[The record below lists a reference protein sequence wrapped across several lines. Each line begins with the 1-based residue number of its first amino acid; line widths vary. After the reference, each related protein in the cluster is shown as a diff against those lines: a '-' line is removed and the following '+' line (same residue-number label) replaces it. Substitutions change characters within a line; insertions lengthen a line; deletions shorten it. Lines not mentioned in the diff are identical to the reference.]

1 MRVRHDGLATAIGWL
16 AAAIA
21 RHERHMAGTEATDE
35 ASQQRM
41 MDEMRAAMS
50 GLRAVQA
57 TRRFDRALGVPVQR
71 FDRVRSDV
79 AELPPRRAAPG
90 GAWDVAAVFARDGV
104 QEYEDEQGR
113 PVREARPRSEVAKS
127 AALMR
132 GLVVTLQ
139 HPGDGTDDDQGAGE
153 VTPQNAR
160 QLFHG
165 HVLDATADWPAP
177 GLLGGWA
184 RLCTADVQAAAEQ
197 GTRECSVGYTAVLRD
212 PQDPEVAHLV
222 AELGPEPG
230 VLHDGTRYDLVQ
242 TQITPNHLAVVDLA
256 RAGHVARL
264 RLDGRPMKR
273 TIKID
278 GKSYQ
283 IAALLAD
290 AAKATA
296 LDTAAQTKAKADALE
311 VGPMSIDG
319 VDLIVPRSTIDQV
332 LAMLGGSAGPSMPEP
347 EVPPMD
353 AKPDPMAPPRMDAP
367 PPVDEKAKADAAL
380 DAKVLA
386 SLARV
391 LPAAQA
397 KVADAVTR
405 QVRDRSELDR
415 KASAVLGDA
424 FAYGKHDDH
433 GVALAVLE
441 TLKHPRLE
449 QARAHADAARKGDLE
464 ARGSL
469 RTLMDLALDA
479 ERDRRDSSGDLMGA
493 VFSVARED
501 AAADV
506 KPTDAPAWQTAN
518 ATKMDTATRRPKPTP
533 SGAAA

>member
-1 MRVRHDGLATAIGWL
+1 
-16 AAAIA
+16 
-21 RHERHMAGTEATDE
+21 
-35 ASQQRM
+35 
-41 MDEMRAAMS
+41 
-50 GLRAVQA
+50 
-57 TRRFDRALGVPVQR
+57 VQR

-79 AELPPRRAAPG
+79 AELPARRAAPG

-113 PVREARPRSEVAKS
+113 PIREARPRSEVAKS

-165 HVLDATADWPAP
+165 HVLDATADWPEP

-197 GTRECSVGYTAVLRD
+197 GTRETSVGYSTVLRD
-212 PQDPEVAHLV
+212 PQDPEIAHLV

-264 RLDGRPMKR
+264 RLDGSKAMKTTKI
-273 TIKID
+273 TIKRD
-278 GKSYQ
+278 GKATDHQAPSW
-283 IAALLAD
+283 IVD
-290 AAKATA
+290 AAKAQA
-296 LDTAAQTKAKADALE
+296 LDAAALVKARADALE
-311 VGPMSIDG
+311 VGEITIEGQVLTLPKTM
-319 VDLIVPRSTIDQV
+319 IDQI
-332 LAMLGGSAGPSMPEP
+332 LTMLGGSAGPSMPEP

-353 AKPDPMAPPRMDAP
+353 AAPPVDPMKAPPRMDA
-367 PPVDEKAKADAAL
+367 PPVDEKAKADALL

-397 KVADAVTR
+397 RVADAVTR

-415 KASAVLGDA
+415 KAAQVLGPA
-424 FAYGKHDDH
+424 FGYAKHDDH

-441 TLKHPRLE
+441 ELKHPMLE
-449 QARAHADAARKGDLE
+449 QAKSHADAARRGD
-464 ARGSL
+464 AYAAGSL
-469 RTLMDLALDA
+469 RTLMDVALAH
-479 ERDRRDSSGDLMGA
+479 ERDRRDSTPDLMGA
-493 VFSVARED
+493 VFSVALQD
-501 AAADV
+501 AKDTGKPDETPGHERVRKAKADALAKRMNPAA
-506 KPTDAPAWQTAN
+506 
-518 ATKMDTATRRPKPTP
+518 
-533 SGAAA
+533 

>member
-1 MRVRHDGLATAIGWL
+1 MRVRHD
-16 AAAIA
+16 
-21 RHERHMAGTEATDE
+21 R
-35 ASQQRM
+35 
-41 MDEMRAAMS
+41 
-50 GLRAVQA
+50 
-57 TRRFDRALGVPVQR
+57 GVPVQR
-71 FDRVRSDV
+71 YDRVRSDL
-79 AELPPRRAAPG
+79 AELPARRAAPG

-160 QLFHG
+160 SLFHG
-165 HVLDATADWPAP
+165 HVLDATMDWPAP
-177 GLLGGWA
+177 GQLGGWE
-184 RLCTADVQAAAEQ
+184 RLCTAEVQAAAEA
-197 GTRECSVGYTAVLRD
+197 GTREQSVGYSAVLLDPRD
-212 PQDPEVAHLV
+212 PEAAALV

-230 VLHDGTRYDLVQ
+230 VLHDGGRYDLIQ
-242 TQITPNHLAVVDLA
+242 TQITPNHLAVVDIA
-256 RAGHVARL
+256 RAGPVARL

-283 IAALLAD
+283 VAAFLAD
-290 AAKATA
+290 SAKAQA
-296 LDTAAQTKAKADALE
+296 LDAAAIVKAKADALE
-311 VGPMSIDG
+311 VGEITIEGQVLTLPKTM
-319 VDLIVPRSTIDQV
+319 IDQI
-332 LAMLGGSAGPSMPEP
+332 LTMLGGSAGPSMPEP

-353 AKPDPMAPPRMDAP
+353 AAPPVDPMKAPPRMDA

-415 KASAVLGDA
+415 KASVVLGDA
-424 FAYGKHDDH
+424 FGYGKHDDH

-441 TLKHPRLE
+441 HLKHPMLE
-449 QARAHADAARKGDLE
+449 QAKVHADAARKGD
-464 ARGSL
+464 AFAAGSL
-469 RTLMDLALDA
+469 RTLMDLALLA
-479 ERDRRDSSGDLMGA
+479 ERDNRDPSPGMFDAVMG
-493 VFSVARED
+493 VARAD
-501 AAADV
+501 AQD
-506 KPTDAPAWQTAN
+506 
-518 ATKMDTATRRPKPTP
+518 PKPVVQPWRKRQAELLDSATSHKRP
-533 SGAAA
+533 TA